1 MELKLG
7 VNYILS
13 CRWIFVWI
21 EPLWNWNWNHSRG
34 RGRFSSCL
42 NWTFMELKWNG
53 GCNVLGRFL
62 GFELNL
68 YGIEIFWLV
77 QEGFQVYQFELNL
90 YGIEIR
96 YWHEGLNLQHYVWIE
111 PLWNW
116 NSSCAIFLYSSVWV
130 WIEPLWNWNCGLFKP
145 RCPLS
150 ECLNWTFMELKFPIS
165 LSSSSRSCCLNWTFM
180 ELKYLH

>member
-1 MELKLG
+1 MACWMWPVFELNLYG
-7 VNYILS
+7 IEIWD
-13 CRWIFVWI
+13 CRQRSSPKPSFELNLYGIEMKIPFMLTWI
-21 EPLWNWNWNHSRG
+21 N
-34 RGRFSSCL
+34 
-42 NWTFMELKWNG
+42 
-53 GCNVLGRFL
+53 FL
-62 GFELNL
+62 FELNL